1 MAPSIRYT
9 GVLAGRW
16 CVAIA
21 SASLLALACEAR
33 AAQDIGLDAQLRGN
47 ALAIK
52 AHATI
57 RAPLPI
63 IWHTLT
69 DYDHLAEFIP
79 GMKTSRVLERRGGT
93 VTVEQVGEAKFLV
106 FHYPIAV
113 IVQSDE
119 RYPATIG
126 VRLLSGNLRQLTGAY
141 RIDNV
146 PGTRDQFVLR
156 WEGIIEPD
164 ISLPLFIAAPDLRE
178 TATDQFEGMV
188 GEIERRRTLQANN
201 RPD

>member
-1 MAPSIRYT
+1 MAANIRYT
-9 GVLAGRW
+9 G
-16 CVAIA
+16 A
-21 SASLLALACEAR
+21 SARERWVAVAAAAALTLACEAHG
-33 AAQDIGLDAQLRGN
+33 AQDVGLDAQLRGHV
-47 ALAIK
+47 LAVS

-57 RAPLPI
+57 RAPLPV

-79 GMKTSRVLERRGGT
+79 GMKASRVLQRQGGS
-93 VTVEQVGEAKFLV
+93 VTVEQTGEAKFLI
-106 FHYPIAV
+106 FYYPIAV

-141 RIDNV
+141 RIENV
-146 PGTRDQFVLR
+146 PGTHDQFVLR

-164 ISLPLFIAAPDLRE
+164 IALPLSIAAPGLRE
-178 TATDQFEGMV
+178 SLADQFDGMV
-188 GEIERRRTLQANN
+188 EEIERRRILQANS
-201 RPD
+201 RAE